1 MKIWELKCI
10 ITLFILSIGVLDFA
24 SAKNV
29 FEGKPYINPPYVTA
43 IYPNTDFLFAI
54 PTSGERPM
62 TWTVSGLPEG
72 LSYNGRDGIIRGKL
86 WKAENI
92 LSILRHKI

>member
-29 FEGKPYINPPYVTA
+29 FEGKPYINPPYVL
-43 IYPNTDFLFAI
+43 IPISYLLFLLLE
-54 PTSGERPM
+54 SD
-62 TWTVSGLPEG
+62 L
-72 LSYNGRDGIIRGKL
+72 
-86 WKAENI
+86 
-92 LSILRHKI
+92 